1 MIYPSQPARF
11 PAPLRTSLPE
21 NKQHQVC
28 RSSSCHRSETAL
40 CKTTAWSSRPE
51 SRSDSREGK
60 TPSEQERGKSDLR
73 GKALWQGLK
82 RSRATPSTPHS
93 HTQGWGIWNH
103 FFLQVCFEGKCP
115 VPVPFSSCFVSSDF
129 QSCSCPVSMVLKPHS
144 QILPDTRCLATVLCK
159 CLQFQ
164 PSVGRGRSGSCIF
177 FKRTVSALKKA
188 LEISMFSRSLS
199 SHLGFGF
206 CRFIPPLVIFLEFKY
221 VPAVYKPSPTL
232 P

>member
-51 SRSDSREGK
+51 SRSDRQRVKLCLSRKQGNAICEGRLCGRAWK
-60 TPSEQERGKSDLR
+60 EAEQHPTHPTLTPRAGEYGTTFSCKCV
-73 GKALWQGLK
+73 LK
-82 RSRATPSTPHS
+82 ENVQFPSHFPAVLSPQTSRVVVVLCPWSLS
-93 HTQGWGIWNH
+93 HTA
-103 FFLQVCFEGKCP
+103 
-115 VPVPFSSCFVSSDF
+115 
-129 QSCSCPVSMVLKPHS
+129 

-177 FKRTVSALKKA
+177 FKRTVSALKNA

-199 SHLGFGF
+199 SHLGFVF
-206 CRFIPPLVIFLEFKY
+206 CRFIPPW
-221 VPAVYKPSPTL
+221 
-232 P
+232 